1 MRLFTCAGRRF
12 IAPTFVFYVI
22 LSGATVTPH
31 TSHVHAM
38 ISPILSSLSSNP
50 LLRRYPLA
58 HVSCFSS
65 RTLYALLM
73 SCCISVLAKF
83 VSCLPYNRRAI
94 VHLRFFFSFHI
105 QQQHSAPFRSTTE
118 WSALQFDMFKRIM
131 FDPKILCK
139 LFSIM
144 RGKQIC
150 HKRPE
155 LITCQSS
162 VLPKTRKGGR

>member
-1 MRLFTCAGRRF
+1 MRAFSCAERRF
-12 IAPTFVFYVI
+12 IAPTFVFYAI

-83 VSCLPYNRRAI
+83 VSCLPYI
-94 VHLRFFFSFHI
+94 EGPSYTLLFFFFPFTYSSSTQCLLEAPQNGPRSNSTCSGVSCSI
-105 QQQHSAPFRSTTE
+105 PRSSASCLVSCGESESATSARS
-118 WSALQFDMFKRIM
+118 
-131 FDPKILCK
+131 
-139 LFSIM
+139 
-144 RGKQIC
+144 
-150 HKRPE
+150 
-155 LITCQSS
+155 
-162 VLPKTRKGGR
+162 

>member
-1 MRLFTCAGRRF
+1 MRLFLCAGRRF
-12 IAPTFVFYVI
+12 IAPTYVFYAI
-22 LSGATVTPH
+22 LSGATVIPH

-94 VHLRFFFSFHI
+94 VHSSFFFSFHI
-105 QQQHSAPFRSTTE
+105 QRQHSAPFRGTTE
-118 WSALQFDMFKRIM
+118 LSALQFDMFRRIM

-144 RGKQIC
+144 RRKRIC
-150 HKRPE
+150 HKRPVGHLFTE
-155 LITCQSS
+155 GEW
-162 VLPKTRKGGR
+162 VHM

>member
-1 MRLFTCAGRRF
+1 MRLFPCAGRRF
-12 IAPTFVFYVI
+12 IAPTYVFYAI
-22 LSGATVTPH
+22 LSGATLISH

-58 HVSCFSS
+58 HISCFSS

-94 VHLRFFFSFHI
+94 VHSSLFFPFTYSSSTQRLLEAPQNGPRSNSTCSGVSCSI
-105 QQQHSAPFRSTTE
+105 PRSSASCLVECGESESATSARS
-118 WSALQFDMFKRIM
+118 
-131 FDPKILCK
+131 
-139 LFSIM
+139 
-144 RGKQIC
+144 
-150 HKRPE
+150 
-155 LITCQSS
+155 
-162 VLPKTRKGGR
+162 

>member
-1 MRLFTCAGRRF
+1 MRAFSCAGRQS
-12 IAPTFVFYVI
+12 IAPTYVFYAI
-22 LSGATVTPH
+22 LSGATVLPH

-94 VHLRFFFSFHI
+94 VHSSPFFPFTL
-105 QQQHSAPFRSTTE
+105 QQHSAPFRGTTE
-118 WSALQFDMFKRIM
+118 LSALQFDMFRRIM

-139 LFSIM
+139 LFSRM
-144 RGKQIC
+144 RGK
-150 HKRPE
+150 
-155 LITCQSS
+155 
-162 VLPKTRKGGR
+162 